1 MFYYGEPCGSVDLFI
16 RFCSNCTGSKNLHKK
31 REPAWKL
38 EELRKKRRWAYVHNI
53 VYRYR
58 PYCTAY

>member
-1 MFYYGEPCGSVDLFI
+1 VEVWIYLKDSVAI
-16 RFCSNCTGSKNLHKK
+16 TGSKNLHKK